1 MEQAQRFHQQVM
13 KKQQIASVLTIA
25 DKKIKTLK
33 QKTDCLKQEKRA
45 LMQQR
50 LTANGESRWA
60 SMANRIVNM
69 SLSHIGGTEP
79 LRLFHPTQLTSGEL

>member
-13 KKQQIASVLTIA
+13 KEQQIASVLTIA

-50 LTANGESRWA
+50 LTTNGESRWA
-60 SMANRIVNM
+60 SMVGRTLNM
-69 SLSHIGGTEP
+69 FLSRLVEP